1 VKFNNSYRLFPEL
14 TSKRWHPGKHI
25 SNVESYLLKFDEK
38 DINKGKFMSFEGADN
53 NNIPS
58 GYTYLGQFI
67 AHDLSFSQNIFFK
80 NLPQEK
86 EGLIKPTPYLDLDSL
101 YGGGP
106 LRSPYF
112 YDQNTNLGFTHFYF
126 DARKHF
132 IGDRLTYIFD
142 LPRKSMGNFIEMALI
157 PDLRNDENV
166 ILSQLHLA
174 FQLFHNTIANKL
186 LKQIK
191 DTIIRL
197 DELNIYFFNNPIIKE
212 NRTSFIRHENFN
224 NAPESI
230 SIYDFNEKVKSDY
243 EKLCKLIRIL
253 EPMKTYMGKKVA
265 TALKRYPWDGFELLH
280 LNLLKDEVKSSN
292 QNDLERFF
300 QEILK
305 GNKTYS
311 QISSEVSSAVKNY
324 LDQKSSVESK
334 LIRINGYVKKFE
346 GQIYLKTFFEA
357 RRIMR
362 WHYHWIILN
371 DYLPK
376 IVGKK
381 IVLKLLKNQKLDDQ
395 REPFEKVNNLGNIK
409 KINDVPVEF
418 SIAAF
423 RFGHSMIRDDY
434 KINDSSSSSKLLSIK
449 RTNQRF
455 NDILDWRKLFTRK
468 DGNDKDVN
476 MSMKIDPSISSHMVN
491 DLDVNHSNLGIVTR
505 NLLRSWQFQL
515 PSGQVIAEYLGLTI
529 IRKDILEKEKFLK
542 LIKNYKRLS
551 NQELKD
557 YENKKY
563 KTKKEFLSRLKDSF
577 PHNKGRISRL
587 YR

>member
-1 VKFNNSYRLFPEL
+1 
-14 TSKRWHPGKHI
+14 
-25 SNVESYLLKFDEK
+25 
-38 DINKGKFMSFEGADN
+38 
-53 NNIPS
+53 
-58 GYTYLGQFI
+58 
-67 AHDLSFSQNIFFK
+67 
-80 NLPQEK
+80 
-86 EGLIKPTPYLDLDSL
+86 
-101 YGGGP
+101 
-106 LRSPYF
+106 
-112 YDQNTNLGFTHFYF
+112 
-126 DARKHF
+126 
-132 IGDRLTYIFD
+132 
-142 LPRKSMGNFIEMALI
+142 
-157 PDLRNDENV
+157 
-166 ILSQLHLA
+166 
-174 FQLFHNTIANKL
+174 
-186 LKQIK
+186 
-191 DTIIRL
+191 
-197 DELNIYFFNNPIIKE
+197 
-212 NRTSFIRHENFN
+212 
-224 NAPESI
+224 
-230 SIYDFNEKVKSDY
+230 
-243 EKLCKLIRIL
+243 
-253 EPMKTYMGKKVA
+253 
-265 TALKRYPWDGFELLH
+265 
-280 LNLLKDEVKSSN
+280 
-292 QNDLERFF
+292 
-300 QEILK
+300 
-305 GNKTYS
+305 
-311 QISSEVSSAVKNY
+311 
-324 LDQKSSVESK
+324 

-577 PHNKGRISRL
+577 PHNKEEFPDFIDNSPLWFYTLIEATCPRRRRTTRPCRWPYRGRSTNRHHREVTKIPFYINNQTGNPISSTIAKSKPPVILPWSTCSKSPAYGKERML
-587 YR
+587 KKKMMSN